1 MQFIQQPAYLI
12 AILLLLVVFSEWL
25 VTKKFFRHIG
35 SVLIVIILAAI
46 LANLGV
52 IPSSG
57 NAPPLYNKIFT
68 YAAPLGIFFLLLEV
82 RLKDLRLAGLP
93 MLVMFLTGSLA
104 TIAGVVIGYW
114 IFSPQHHQVTQA
126 NAVAGMY
133 TGTYIGGSAN
143 LNAIALQYGVIKDG
157 TLYAAINAVDNIIT
171 TIWLFLTMFIPPV
184 LQRLFPRK
192 KSVPPEL
199 KDVPEGKLKSLLTLV
214 D

>member
-1 MQFIQQPAYLI
+1 MLLQSGKMIYKKGKNSVKSRGSVVGSSGVGRICVNLGVDETGSKMKNLYALYSLSNFAYFNRPNLTAMQFIQQPAYLI

-57 NAPPLYNKIFT
+57 NAPPLYDKIFT

-114 IFSPQHHQVTQA
+114 IFAPQQHHIDHA
-126 NAVAGMY
+126 YAVAGVNP
-133 TGTYIGGSAN
+133 GTYIGGSAN
-143 LNAIALQYGVIKDG
+143 L
-157 TLYAAINAVDNIIT
+157 
-171 TIWLFLTMFIPPV
+171 
-184 LQRLFPRK
+184 
-192 KSVPPEL
+192 
-199 KDVPEGKLKSLLTLV
+199 
-214 D
+214 